1 MKGRW
6 FRTAAGCCEPRKS
19 LADCKQRMVPPN
31 SGLYSRVIRTLLVSG
46 YHIHGFE
53 RPTPE
58 SFCALVTKHDRLGAT
73 VGVHLLFLSESSK
86 ALLQRAEKDA
96 RIARSTLVVVTLS
109 PNLDL
114 PKEIVRYS
122 LADFFEALGGE
133 VRTGRIFDSNL
144 VSVMDELGHNR
155 SLANVPGKP
164 DDLLEL
170 YSEECLEYLL
180 ECPVRR
186 YGQER
191 RFEPLPDGIA
201 LGRNKFNLFFDA
213 KAYSHGFH
221 PTADDIRRF
230 ASYVVDFN
238 NRYKN
243 HVGSISVFLVI
254 SGSFSDDVSALKE
267 KASDFLAECS
277 TPLVMM
283 KARDLAAAIKLV
295 RSANCRRTA
304 INWRRILAP
313 EVVDIARLEG
323 EVRRVTKDG
332 IIS

>member
-1 MKGRW
+1 
-6 FRTAAGCCEPRKS
+6 
-19 LADCKQRMVPPN
+19 MVPPN
-31 SGLYSRVIRTLLVSG
+31 SGLYSRVIRTLLLSG
-46 YHIHGFE
+46 YHIHAFE
-53 RPTPE
+53 RPTPK
-58 SFCALVTKHDRLGAT
+58 SFCASVTKHDRLGAI
-73 VGVHLLFLSESSK
+73 VRVNLLFLSESSK

-122 LADFFEALGGE
+122 LADFFEVLGGE
-133 VRTGRIFDSNL
+133 VRTGRIFDTNL
-144 VSVMDELGHNR
+144 VSIMDELGHNK
-155 SLANVPGKP
+155 SPADVPGKP

-213 KAYSHGFH
+213 KAYSNGFH

-238 NRYKN
+238 NRYRN
-243 HVGSISVFLVI
+243 HVGAISVFLVI
-254 SGSFSDDVSALKE
+254 SGSFSEDVNALKE
-267 KASDFLAECS
+267 KASEFLVESS
-277 TPLVMM
+277 TPLVMI
-283 KARDLAAAIKLV
+283 KACDLASAIKLV

-304 INWRRILAP
+304 INWRRILIP

-323 EVRRVTKDG
+323 EFRRVTKDD
-332 IIS
+332 IIA